1 MPEPDHNAHDRAHDR
16 GELTR
21 TLIVLA
27 CLLGIGAAAADV
39 ILLLAGAWAPT
50 PGHIAEPIGFLL
62 ATIAAVWCIR
72 RVTRSA
78 NTIEPHA

>member
-1 MPEPDHNAHDRAHDR
+1 MPTLDHNAHDK
-16 GELTR
+16 GELPR
-21 TLIVLA
+21 TLILLA
-27 CLLGIGAAAADV
+27 CLLGIGAAGADV

-62 ATIAAVWCIR
+62 ATIAAIWIIR
-72 RVTRSA
+72 RVFPSA